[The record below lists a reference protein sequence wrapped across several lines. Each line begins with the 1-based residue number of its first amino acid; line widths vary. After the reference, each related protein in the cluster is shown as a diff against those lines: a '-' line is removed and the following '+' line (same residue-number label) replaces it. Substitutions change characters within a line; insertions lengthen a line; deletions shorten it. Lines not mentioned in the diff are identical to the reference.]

1 MPPGEDLVATER
13 NAHLASACDINPKLI
28 FVLPHNDHLM
38 GKDQKSQEILRLFYI
53 CLYPIGYTFRLES
66 SFLELAQSYY
76 TQMAKQI
83 RLHRDQ
89 LTDAHLPLKIR
100 HQFKLGMIAEI
111 RMDTQ
116 AALK

>member
-1 MPPGEDLVATER
+1 MPQIT
-13 NAHLASACDINPKLI
+13 
-28 FVLPHNDHLM
+28 
-38 GKDQKSQEILRLFYI
+38 
-53 CLYPIGYTFRLES
+53 GYTYRLES

-89 LTDAHLPLKIR
+89 LSDAHMALKIR